1 MIMDKNTLLSNAQAL
16 TTTAYSTYSY
26 DLSVARDLGLGD
38 NDIEIFIRVGS
49 VALSGGTS
57 VQFQFIT
64 SANADL
70 SSETVIVQT
79 PAIAA
84 ASLTAGSEWLRVDV
98 PALSLSASMQ
108 RYIGFKYTIVGTF
121 SAGAVTAGFILPP
134 REGIIYYASGL
145 NTGGY

>member
-1 MIMDKNTLLSNAQAL
+1 MIMDKNTLLSSAQAL

-26 DLSVARDLGLGD
+26 DLSVARDLGIGD
-38 NDIEIFIRVGS
+38 NDIGIFIRVIA
-49 VALSGGTS
+49 ALTGGTS

-70 SSETVIVQT
+70 SSETVIVST

-84 ASLTAGSEWLRVDV
+84 ASLTAGTEWLRIDV
-98 PALSLSASMQ
+98 PAISLAASVQ

-121 SAGAVTAGFILPP
+121 GAGTVTAGFILEP
-134 REGIIYYASGL
+134 REGLVYYASGL